1 MVQSDGLVSVVVYL
15 AILAFAVAWF
25 LLPRWLKH
33 RKASRLEKAGSEG
46 GGSKPV
52 ADPDLH

>member
-33 RKASRLEKAGSEG
+33 RKASRLEKAASEG
-46 GGSKPV
+46 RGSKPV

>member
-1 MVQSDGLVSVVVYL
+1 MEQSDGLVSVVVYL

-33 RKASRLEKAGSEG
+33 RKASRLEKAASEG
-46 GGSKPV
+46 GVSKPV